1 MPTFMK
7 RASVLRAPVSAFP
20 SRIRVEVA
28 AEPAGLFPNL
38 FSDPSAWA
46 PVLFTNSKA
55 HRMSSHACVYVLHD
69 SRRSLRHGR
78 RRIFQNGKIHCR
90 IYLSNSS
97 SLSWLHKL
105 LYASLWAF
113 NVFKMS
119 YSTDRS
125 VIRQAVFHN
134 GVSAFMTRCL
144 TCLCDSSWAFI
155 SSLRFPHLLKRARD
169 GTGWGGGVLLYTQLT
184 KICSENVMLTF
195 PLICEILKV
204 LWSFWKMFILGYI
217 EITCILVHTLEK
229 TSREYSIWL
238 FLWEHYFWIFSE
250 HSETRNI
257 CFKNIQSMAGKD
269 LRRLP
274 ASFFCTFSF
283 WKFSTSKKTFQK
295 NGV

>member
-1 MPTFMK
+1 MHRKLFSWHLVNCEYANLYETGFCPEST
-7 RASVLRAPVSAFP
+7 VSAFP

-28 AEPAGLFPNL
+28 AEPAGIFPNL
-38 FSDPSAWA
+38 FSDSSAWA

-144 TCLCDSSWAFI
+144 TCFCDSSWAFI
-155 SSLRFPHLLKRARD
+155 SSLRFPHVLKRARD
-169 GTGWGGGVLLYTQLT
+169 GTGRDGGGGGLLYTQLT

-195 PLICEILKV
+195 PLSCEILKV
-204 LWSFWKMFILGYI
+204 LKFLKNVHSWLHRDYMHLGSYVRENIKGIFHLIVFMGTLLLNILWTFWNKKHMF
-217 EITCILVHTLEK
+217 
-229 TSREYSIWL
+229 
-238 FLWEHYFWIFSE
+238 
-250 HSETRNI
+250 
-257 CFKNIQSMAGKD
+257 
-269 LRRLP
+269 
-274 ASFFCTFSF
+274 
-283 WKFSTSKKTFQK
+283 
-295 NGV
+295 